1 MSWFINPSA
10 IVGWQVE
17 RLVNAWLPARRVGSR
32 LSNMPDLSQFRFP
45 RSVPLGGISGV
56 LGLMISA
63 AFAAGEHGFDHWLAN
78 RLSARLPI
86 IERRLADI
94 ANETKGLPVLPDLD
108 SLGTHGFHSNFTSG
122 SEENWFS
129 INWTEPQ
136 FIDGI
141 ALLPTRLTTQ
151 SGDTSNYGFPN
162 ALRVEAKVRGSDKPI
177 ILTELPDS
185 HLNFRRGDPVFFKI
199 PPTEVISLS
208 FIPIDLPRFPGKHVR
223 FFSVSELMVF
233 QGERNI
239 APEGVLSAPFSIDEE
254 FGWNLRYLVDGQS
267 PLGPPELK
275 PQSRSLGWHTDL
287 VETGATAT
295 WAAID
300 LGEELRFDS
309 VCIVAAKGDS
319 PVKGPGFGFPVSFR
333 FEVTSDDDADEWEA
347 IWSSGEEDFP
357 NPGYNPVMLHFP
369 PVVARYVRLV
379 ISKQHQPD
387 LLTAPRVLLSEIQVL
402 DGINNLALGKKVTTP
417 DRILSRPHDG
427 ARVWSVEGL
436 TDGHSST
443 GRLIPLRRWVSDLSR
458 HFDLA
463 LERRVLLAERAT
475 ILENARIWGLSA
487 IFSLL
492 SVVIIGLV
500 FWQIRLR
507 LSGRRQVKALRHR
520 ISSDLHDEVGSNLAT
535 IALLA
540 EVAPPQD
547 PTERFSDISRMARE
561 SSLSLR
567 EIVDLTI
574 TPNRARKPLPERLRE
589 IANLMLKDHHWEFIG
604 DATPSLDP
612 EQRRNLVFFIKEA
625 LHNVSRHAA
634 AEHVAIHFDADDSQV
649 TLRVS
654 DDGCGLP
661 PPPRGGKP
669 RLRALEQ
676 RAQSLNGSLAVES
689 EPHLGTTLTL
699 RFTLRKPR

>member
-1 MSWFINPSA
+1 MQGSSNVRIRRT
-10 IVGWQVE
+10 GWAE
-17 RLVNAWLPARRVGSR
+17 RFFKSC
-32 LSNMPDLSQFRFP
+32 
-45 RSVPLGGISGV
+45 GV
-56 LGLMISA
+56 LAITLTVASA
-63 AFAAGEHGFDHWLAN
+63 AEGDGFDHWLAK
-78 RLSARLPI
+78 RLGSRLPVV
-86 IERRLADI
+86 ERRLAEIDSQV
-94 ANETKGLPVLPDLD
+94 KGLPLLPDLD

-129 INWTEPQ
+129 IAWAAPRT
-136 FIDGI
+136 IDGI

-151 SGDTSNYGFPN
+151 SGDTSNYGFPR
-162 ALRVEAKVRGSDKPI
+162 ALRVEAMVPGARDPI
-177 ILTELPDS
+177 VLAELPDS
-185 HLNFRRGDPVFFKI
+185 HLGVRRGDPVFFEI
-199 PPTEVISLS
+199 PPTEVLSLR
-208 FIPIDLPRFPGKHVR
+208 FIPVDLPRLPGKHVR

-239 APEGVLSAPFSIDEE
+239 APDGVLSAAFSIDAE

-275 PQSRSLGWHTDL
+275 PQNRSLGWHTDL
-287 VETGATAT
+287 AETGSTPT

-300 LGEELRFDS
+300 LGGELRFDS
-309 VCIVAAKGDS
+309 VNIVAARGDS
-319 PVKGPGFGFPVSFR
+319 PVKGPGFGFPVR
-333 FEVTSDDDADEWEA
+333 FQIEVRRGADRSEWETV
-347 IWSSGEEDFP
+347 WSSGGRDFP
-357 NPGYNPVMLHFP
+357 NPGYNPVTLHFP
-369 PVVARYVRLV
+369 PVSARYVRLV
-379 ISKQHQPD
+379 ISRQHQPD
-387 LLTAPRVLLSEIQVL
+387 PLTAPRVLLSEFQVL
-402 DGINNLALGKKVTTP
+402 DGLANLALGKPVTTP
-417 DRILSRPHDG
+417 DRLKSRPHDG

-436 TDGHSST
+436 TDGYSST

-458 HFDLA
+458 HFDLE
-463 LERRVLLAERAT
+463 LERRALSAERAT
-475 ILENARIWGLSA
+475 LLEHARIWGLSA

-507 LSGRRQVKALRHR
+507 LLGRRQVKALRHR

-547 PTERFSDISRMARE
+547 PSERFSDISRMARE

-589 IANLMLKDHHWEFIG
+589 IANLMLKQQDWKFIG
-604 DATPSLDP
+604 DATPGLDP

-625 LHNVSRHAA
+625 LHNISRHAA
-634 AEHVAIHFDADDSQV
+634 ARHVTIHFDADDSQV
-649 TLRVS
+649 TLRIA

-661 PPPRGGKP
+661 PPPPGGRP

-676 RAQSLNGSLAVES
+676 RAESLHGSLAVES
-689 EPHLGTTLTL
+689 EPGHGTTLTL
-699 RFTLRKPR
+699 RFLLRKPR

>member
-1 MSWFINPSA
+1 MH
-10 IVGWQVE
+10 
-17 RLVNAWLPARRVGSR
+17 
-32 LSNMPDLSQFRFP
+32 
-45 RSVPLGGISGV
+45 GISNVRIRSTGWAERFSIV
-56 LGLMISA
+56 CRVCAVAMAVTSA
-63 AFAAGEHGFDHWLAN
+63 AEGNAFDHWLAK
-78 RLSARLPI
+78 RLSSRLPVV
-86 IERRLADI
+86 EQRLAEI
-94 ANETKGLPVLPDLD
+94 ASEVKDLPVLPDLD

-122 SEENWFS
+122 SEGNWFS
-129 INWTEPQ
+129 IAWAAPQ
-136 FIDGI
+136 TIDGI

-151 SGDTSNYGFPN
+151 SGETSNYGFPN
-162 ALRVEAKVRGSDKPI
+162 ALRVEAVVPGAPDPI
-177 ILTELPDS
+177 VLAELADS
-185 HLNFRRGDPVFFKI
+185 HLHFRSGDPVFFKI
-199 PPTEVISLS
+199 PPTEVLSLR
-208 FIPIDLPRFPGKHVR
+208 FIPIDLPKLPGKQVR

-233 QGERNI
+233 QGDRNI
-239 APEGVLSAPFSIDEE
+239 APDGVLSAPFSIDAE

-275 PQSRSLGWHTDL
+275 PPSRSLGWHTDL
-287 VETGATAT
+287 AETGSTPT

-309 VCIVAAKGDS
+309 VNIVAARGDS
-319 PVKGPGFGFPVSFR
+319 PVKGPGFGFPVGFQI
-333 FEVTSDDDADEWEA
+333 EVKGGGDLAKWETVWTSGA
-347 IWSSGEEDFP
+347 EDFP
-357 NPGYNPVMLHFP
+357 NPGYNPVTLRFP
-369 PVVARYVRLV
+369 PVKARHVKLV
-379 ISKQHQPD
+379 ISRQHQPD

-402 DGINNLALGKKVTTP
+402 DGLTNLALDKPVATP
-417 DRILSRPHDG
+417 DRTASRPHDG
-427 ARVWSVEGL
+427 VRVWSVEGL

-443 GRLIPLRRWVSDLSR
+443 GRLIPLRRWASDLSR

-463 LERRVLLAERAT
+463 LERRALLAERAT
-475 ILENARIWGLSA
+475 ILEHARMWGLSA

-507 LSGRRQVKALRHR
+507 LAGRRQVKALRHR

-547 PTERFSDISRMARE
+547 PSERFSDISRMARE

-589 IANLMLKDHHWEFIG
+589 IANLMLKEHDWKFIG
-604 DATPSLDP
+604 DASPSLDP
-612 EQRRNLVFFIKEA
+612 EQRRNLVFFIKEV
-625 LHNVSRHAA
+625 LHNISRHASA
-634 AEHVAIHFDADDSQV
+634 RHVTIHFDADDAQV
-649 TLRVS
+649 TLRIA

-661 PPPRGGKP
+661 PPPLGGKP

-676 RAQSLNGSLAVES
+676 RAESLHGSLAVES
-689 EPHLGTTLTL
+689 EPGHGTTLTL
-699 RFTLRKPR
+699 RFRLRTPR